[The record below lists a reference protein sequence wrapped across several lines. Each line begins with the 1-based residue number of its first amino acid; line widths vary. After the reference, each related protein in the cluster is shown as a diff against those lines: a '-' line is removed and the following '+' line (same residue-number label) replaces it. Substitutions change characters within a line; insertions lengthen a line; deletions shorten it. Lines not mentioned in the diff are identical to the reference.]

1 MWEDAYGDSEWG
13 TNPHRVGGSD
23 LSVVLTS
30 ADLSGADLS
39 GAGLLVGTVSFINF
53 SVFCRFFK
61 GKV

>member
-30 ADLSGADLS
+30 ADLSGA
-39 GAGLLVGTVSFINF
+39 GLLVGTVSFINF

>member
-1 MWEDAYGDSEWG
+1 MWEDAHADSERG

-30 ADLSGADLS
+30 ADLSGA
-39 GAGLLVGTVSFINF
+39 GLLVGTVSFFNF
-53 SVFCRFFK
+53 PVFCRFFK